1 MNYCVGLV
9 RQCGALRANNGL
21 VGRHPSVAG
30 FCGLVRARDRHGSRD
45 RSPSYQNTILSS
57 RSSNGDEVEL
67 AVFRFTLGIPGFD
80 DALIPRV
87 VGILVG
93 MLLVVNRALSA
104 EYVSDSQVLTEILG
118 MILAGMGIAA
128 PTLQKRLEDVTPGKG
143 RKPPLETVM
152 GGSNAFALDDS
163 LSEKTK
169 EDLAW
174 ASFCLLKN
182 ANVCGV
188 VVLVDGLA
196 VTCRGI
202 LGNEVSGAADIL
214 EKARLSL
221 VSVEQTNKVLDLCS
235 NTGYKYLETR
245 SDVENSVFA
254 KCAIIPSG
262 AGGVV
267 CIPVAS
273 HIKEPVS
280 QMQSKGYILLICDR
294 ERAMSPKELAWCTT
308 IGSKL
313 YTSFQTNSS
322 NM

>member
-1 MNYCVGLV
+1 MNLSLCSMGPWGSISGNSGVLDW
-9 RQCGALRANNGL
+9 
-21 VGRHPSVAG
+21 RHPRQAG
-30 FCGLVRARDRHGSRD
+30 LCVLLRGRAGYGCRY
-45 RSPSYQNTILSS
+45 RSPRDQNMSLCS
-57 RSSNGDEVEL
+57 RSSNRDEVEL

-93 MLLVVNRALSA
+93 MLIVVNRALSA

-118 MILAGMGIAA
+118 MVLAGMGIAA
-128 PTLQKRLEDVTPGKG
+128 PTLQKRLEDVIPGKG
-143 RKPPLETVM
+143 RKPPLETVT
-152 GGSNAFALDDS
+152 GGSNAFALNDT
-163 LSEKTK
+163 LSDKMK
-169 EDLAW
+169 EELAW
-174 ASFCLLKN
+174 ASFCLLRN
-182 ANVCGV
+182 ANICGV
-188 VVLVDGLA
+188 VILIDGLA
-196 VTCRGI
+196 VACRGI

-214 EKARLSL
+214 EAAKESL
-221 VSVEQTNKVLDLCS
+221 VPIEQNSAFLDSCL

-245 SDVENSVFA
+245 NDVENSVLA
-254 KCAIIPSG
+254 ECAVIPPG

-273 HIKEPVS
+273 CNKDPASTVR
-280 QMQSKGYILLICDR
+280 SKGFILLICDR

-313 YTSFQTNSS
+313 YTSNSA

>member
-1 MNYCVGLV
+1 M
-9 RQCGALRANNGL
+9 
-21 VGRHPSVAG
+21 P
-30 FCGLVRARDRHGSRD
+30 
-45 RSPSYQNTILSS
+45 LSL
-57 RSSNGDEVEL
+57 RSSNSDEVEL

-93 MLLVVNRALSA
+93 MLIVVNRALSA
-104 EYVSDSQVLTEILG
+104 EYVSDSQILTEILG
-118 MILAGMGIAA
+118 MVLAGMGIAA
-128 PTLQKRLEDVTPGKG
+128 PTLQRRLEDVTPGKG
-143 RKPPLETVM
+143 RKPPLETVT
-152 GGSNAFALDDS
+152 GGSNAFALNDS
-163 LSEKTK
+163 LNEKMK

-182 ANVCGV
+182 ANICGV
-188 VVLVDGLA
+188 VILIDGIA
-196 VTCRGI
+196 MACRGI

-214 EKARLSL
+214 EAAKLSL
-221 VSVEQTNKVLDLCS
+221 VPIEQNSSFLDSCL

-245 SDVENSVFA
+245 NDVENSVFA
-254 KCAIIPSG
+254 KCAVVPPG

-273 HIKEPVS
+273 HNEEPAS
-280 QMQSKGYILLICDR
+280 TMLSKGFIVLICDR

-313 YTSFQTNSS
+313 YSSFQTNSS

>member
-1 MNYCVGLV
+1 LI
-9 RQCGALRANNGL
+9 ANNGL
-21 VGRHPSVAG
+21 VGRHLSEAG
-30 FCGLVRARDRHGSRD
+30 LCGLVRAWDGFDRNRSSR
-45 RSPSYQNTILSS
+45 YQNTIFSS

-93 MLLVVNRALSA
+93 ILLVANRALSA

-128 PTLQKRLEDVTPGKG
+128 PTLQKRLEDLTPGKG

-163 LSEKTK
+163 LSGKMK
-169 EDLAW
+169 EEVAW

-188 VVLVDGLA
+188 VIIIDGLV

-214 EKARLSL
+214 EKARLSM
-221 VSVEQTNKVLDLCS
+221 VPVEKNKTILNVCS
-235 NTGYKYLETR
+235 NIGYEYWETKN
-245 SDVENSVFA
+245 DVENSVFA
-254 KCAIIPSG
+254 KCAVVPSG

-267 CIPVAS
+267 CISVAP
-273 HIKEPVS
+273 HIKDPGS
-280 QMQSKGYILLICDR
+280 QMQSHGYILLICDR
-294 ERAMSPKELAWCTT
+294 ERAMSRKELAWCTT

-313 YTSFQTNSS
+313 YTSFHMNSS